1 MGSKSRMYCVYKK
14 VEELTRVELLEKY
27 NLTESTLIKCVYD
40 DAPFDNLLFKPKAKK
55 MPMKIKYVYQ
65 LYDGDKLVD
74 EGIERYLSNK
84 YNWVMN
90 YLCNCYQKGIKAGK
104 YTLSRRLLTN
114 DDLEN
119 GNLDKWV
126 L

>member
-14 VEELTRVELLEKY
+14 IDELSRLELMEKY
-27 NLTESTLIKCVYD
+27 NISESTLKKSDCD
-40 DAPFDNLLFKPKAKK
+40 DMPFGDLMFKPKTKK
-55 MPMKIKYVYQ
+55 CTMKFKYVYQ

>member
-14 VEELTRVELLEKY
+14 IDELSRLDLMEKY
-27 NLTESTLIKCVYD
+27 NVSESALKKSDCDDMPFGDLI
-40 DAPFDNLLFKPKAKK
+40 FKPKNKK
-55 MPMKIKYVYQ
+55 NPMKIKYVYQ
-65 LYDGDKLVD
+65 LYDND
-74 EGIERYLSNK
+74 EFVEEGTERYLANK

-90 YLCNCYQKGIKAGK
+90 YLCNCYQKGINAGK

-119 GNLDKWV
+119 GNLDKWI